1 MSRDRFV
8 RRACA
13 DLGIPCFDLQVP
25 ENSNT
30 TQLMSALI
38 AALEEEY
45 GKDEPCLA

>member
-13 DLGIPCFDLQVP
+13 DLGIQVFDLSIP
-25 ENSNT
+25 ENANA

-38 AALEEEY
+38 EALEWEY
-45 GKDEPCLA
+45 GKED